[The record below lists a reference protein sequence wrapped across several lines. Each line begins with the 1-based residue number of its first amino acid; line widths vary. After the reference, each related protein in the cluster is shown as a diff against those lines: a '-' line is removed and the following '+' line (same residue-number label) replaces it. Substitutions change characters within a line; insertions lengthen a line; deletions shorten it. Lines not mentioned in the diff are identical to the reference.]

1 LTIGLATSRRRTFQP
16 IVLSVLAVATAVG
29 IGGLVTRST
38 HGAVALSAAVLLGAI
53 IVTAERRPTVQVLM
67 GVVVFMSALV
77 DLPSRLPTVAA
88 FSSQAVL
95 TAGYVAAAAVIVIG
109 TPDRIVSR
117 ATQGYKPL
125 LLFTTWACLSLAW
138 ATPSVA
144 AVQNILVFVALPTA
158 IFVGFWTAQV
168 TANPP
173 EFGERLFIIATLV
186 SCVLYAG
193 SIAYSGLGGGA
204 VVGSRSFGL
213 YAILS
218 AAWMAAGWRYR
229 CRWARLLLLL
239 TTSLVV
245 LSLSRTAF
253 AAILI
258 IIAVAWMDFRTF
270 GGFLRLVL
278 SVAAVSA
285 IGVALVMFVPPLHNR
300 FFTGDLQT
308 VDAGPSINVT
318 GRFDLWRA
326 TWNSYLTS
334 PIIGH
339 GAGSADVLITKEFGN
354 GIGHP
359 HNDYLRVLH
368 DDGIVGGVL
377 LVAALLGLMRGRWR
391 DWRRPSVHSSP
402 AEQRLHAAALLATL
416 GVALAMFTDNVL
428 TYIFVM
434 GPLGVLLGISAGTAY
449 RSRLVTSRGDA
460 Q

>member
-1 LTIGLATSRRRTFQP
+1 LTVSLPTSGRRMLPSF
-16 IVLSVLAVATAVG
+16 VLSVLAVAIAVG

-38 HGAVALSAAVLLGAI
+38 HGAVALSTAVLLGAI
-53 IVTAERRPTVQVLM
+53 ILTTERRPTVQVFMAFLVLM
-67 GVVVFMSALV
+67 SSLV

-95 TAGYVAAAAVIVIG
+95 TAGYVAVALVIIIS
-109 TPDRIVSR
+109 TPKWVVGR
-117 ATQGYKPL
+117 ATQGYRPL

-144 AVQNILVFVALPTA
+144 AIQNILAFVALPAA
-158 IFVGFWTAQV
+158 IFAGFWTAQV
-168 TANPP
+168 TADPP
-173 EFGERLFIIATLV
+173 QFAERVFILATLV
-186 SCVLYAG
+186 SCVLYAA
-193 SIAYSGLGGGA
+193 SIAFSGLGGGA

-213 YAILS
+213 YAIVI

-229 CRWARLLLLL
+229 CKWARHLLLL

-253 AAILI
+253 ATILI
-258 IIAVAWMDFRTF
+258 VIAVAWLDFRTF

-278 SVAAVSA
+278 SVAAVTA
-285 IGVALVMFVPPLHNR
+285 VGVGLVIFITPLHDR

-339 GAGSADVLITKEFGN
+339 GAGSADVLITREFGS
-354 GIGHP
+354 GIGHA
-359 HNDYLRVLH
+359 HNDYLQVLH
-368 DDGIVGGVL
+368 DDGIIGGLLLAMALVGL
-377 LVAALLGLMRGRWR
+377 IRGRWR
-391 DWRRPSVHSSP
+391 DWRRSP
-402 AEQRLHAAALLATL
+402 VNGYPDEQRLHAAALLATL

-428 TYIFVM
+428 TYIFVI
-434 GPLGVLLGISAGTAY
+434 GPLGVLLGISAGTTY
-449 RSRLVTSRGDA
+449 RRRFGTSRGDA